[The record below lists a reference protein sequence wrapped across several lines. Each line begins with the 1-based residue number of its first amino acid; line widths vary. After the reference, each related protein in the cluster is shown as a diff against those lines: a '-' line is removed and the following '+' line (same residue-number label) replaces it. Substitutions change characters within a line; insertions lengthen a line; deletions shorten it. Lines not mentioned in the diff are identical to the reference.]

1 MKRPPLVLART
12 AFALGLPSLARA
24 LRYRVGVKLGLNPVR
39 RLRAEIPAGA
49 FFSESRIKAAPE
61 GLVGHAAEETVA
73 VRYFGWYEPAQ
84 HAEPDWHRNP
94 FNGAR
99 VNEPSQ
105 PWWQIA
111 DFDPTLG
118 DIKAIWEASRFDW
131 VLVLAQQAVRGRPQ
145 AMTQLNAWLTSWARA
160 NPPYLGPN
168 WKCGQ
173 EAAIR
178 VMHLAMAALV
188 LGQHF
193 SAPPALMAL
202 VRTHLQ
208 RIAPTLGYA
217 IAQDNNHGTSEAA
230 ALFIGGS
237 WLAAQGD
244 PDGRRWHQAGSHWL
258 ENRARKLIADD
269 GSFSQHSVMYHRLML
284 DTYSMAEVWRRH
296 WSLPAFSAQLQ
307 ARLGVASNWLYQMID
322 RTTGD
327 APNLGA
333 NDGARLLPLTAADHR
348 DFRPSV
354 QLACALFQRADA
366 FGWDG
371 EWSDALRWLGVPRPE
386 QRVPPARSTHMEA
399 GGYGLLRYG
408 RAFALF
414 NLPHHRHRPSQADA
428 LHVDFWLG
436 GKNLLRDAGSFSY
449 ASAESAGYFSGTA
462 SHNTV
467 QFDQR
472 DQMPRL
478 SRFLFG
484 AWLKA
489 RNVEPVKQTA
499 DGVTCAAGYR
509 DWQGASHHRALTL
522 GRKSL
527 RVVDRVGGFRR
538 SAVLRWRLCPGAQL
552 SGNVVQSEAGN
563 LTVTAD
569 VPIRRIELTSGRE
582 SRYYLQTESIP
593 VLEVELDRPGTLT
606 TEFQF
611 LP

>member
-1 MKRPPLVLART
+1 
-12 AFALGLPSLARA
+12 
-24 LRYRVGVKLGLNPVR
+24 
-39 RLRAEIPAGA
+39 
-49 FFSESRIKAAPE
+49 
-61 GLVGHAAEETVA
+61 
-73 VRYFGWYEPAQ
+73 
-84 HAEPDWHRNP
+84 
-94 FNGAR
+94 
-99 VNEPSQ
+99 
-105 PWWQIA
+105 
-111 DFDPTLG
+111 
-118 DIKAIWEASRFDW
+118 
-131 VLVLAQQAVRGRPQ
+131 
-145 AMTQLNAWLTSWARA
+145 
-160 NPPYLGPN
+160 
-168 WKCGQ
+168 
-173 EAAIR
+173 
-178 VMHLAMAALV
+178 
-188 LGQHF
+188 
-193 SAPPALMAL
+193 
-202 VRTHLQ
+202 
-208 RIAPTLGYA
+208 
-217 IAQDNNHGTSEAA
+217 
-230 ALFIGGS
+230 
-237 WLAAQGD
+237 
-244 PDGRRWHQAGSHWL
+244 
-258 ENRARKLIADD
+258 
-269 GSFSQHSVMYHRLML
+269 
-284 DTYSMAEVWRRH
+284 
-296 WSLPAFSAQLQ
+296 
-307 ARLGVASNWLYQMID
+307 
-322 RTTGD
+322 
-327 APNLGA
+327 
-333 NDGARLLPLTAADHR
+333 
-348 DFRPSV
+348 
-354 QLACALFQRADA
+354 
-366 FGWDG
+366 
-371 EWSDALRWLGVPRPE
+371 
-386 QRVPPARSTHMEA
+386 MEA

-489 RNVEPVKQTA
+489 RDVEPVKQTA

-538 SAVLRWRLCPGAQL
+538 GAVLRWRLCPGAQL

-582 SRYYLQTESIP
+582 SRYYLQTEPIP